1 MPWSVDTTDSTSK
14 RHESSPVEIKVKVK
28 WIRRAGKPSR
38 ELQHFTLHA
47 YLTGLFLPQLCLKS
61 SGREGK
67 DTRSPLLKIKHM
79 RGTRHRRCWK
89 KARRV
94 DHLGLFVPRVDSDSK
109 QFNPEA
115 PFGYVDP
122 ELKAYFRTVDD
133 QLKEWQQNRE
143 YYAEGEED
151 IDPNESAS
159 CFFLCTLAVSLSLS
173 RIDRRMFLMAALQ
186 EISGKER
193 ELATDPDCAAGLERM
208 AYSMDDFVRRVF
220 MDSLTSS

>member
-1 MPWSVDTTDSTSK
+1 M
-14 RHESSPVEIKVKVK
+14 
-28 WIRRAGKPSR
+28 
-38 ELQHFTLHA
+38 
-47 YLTGLFLPQLCLKS
+47 
-61 SGREGK
+61 
-67 DTRSPLLKIKHM
+67 
-79 RGTRHRRCWK
+79 
-89 KARRV
+89 

-133 QLKEWQQNRE
+133 QLKEWQ
-143 YYAEGEED
+143 
-151 IDPNESAS
+151 NESAS

>member
-1 MPWSVDTTDSTSK
+1 MPKELRKRGK
-14 RHESSPVEIKVKVK
+14 RHK
-28 WIRRAGKPSR
+28 
-38 ELQHFTLHA
+38 
-47 YLTGLFLPQLCLKS
+47 KS
-61 SGREGK
+61 SAEDQTHAWDSAQEVLEEGP
-67 DTRSPLLKIKHM
+67 SSGPSWI
-79 RGTRHRRCWK
+79 
-89 KARRV
+89 
-94 DHLGLFVPRVDSDSK
+94 VPRVDLDSK